1 VLAAHLVA
9 ASPQAPGTSFFP
21 LHTVWTLAL
30 NNALTTPPV
39 FHDGRGYFCISGDRV
54 VAYDL
59 ASGSQLWI
67 ASAQVRSRP
76 AAGGGLL
83 FLVEP
88 DAITALHDSDGTV
101 AWRLPFTEGVAVPL
115 VWDNGWLV
123 VASTSGAVLAL
134 RASDAHLVWR
144 RDIGTQVH
152 GPPALAAD
160 RVYVPADDGR
170 LLAFR
175 IDTGAP
181 VWERRLGGPA
191 SDILALDDRL
201 YVGSTDNYLYSVDAA
216 KGEVTWRWLTGAD
229 VIGHPALDAKH
240 VYFVSLDN
248 LLRALDRKSGSQV
261 WKRAL
266 PMRPTAGPL
275 LAGGSLLVP
284 GLETS
289 LRVYAAK
296 DGAPGTDIAAGGII
310 AAPPEIITEPNM
322 PAPTLV
328 YVTSDLASG
337 ATVTA
342 MSHSIDPPILPA
354 VAPLPN
360 VVKP

>member
-1 VLAAHLVA
+1 M
-9 ASPQAPGTSFFP
+9 T
-21 LHTVWTLAL
+21 WTLAL
-30 NNALTTPPV
+30 NNALTAPPV
-39 FHDGRGYFCISGDRV
+39 FDDGRGYFSIGGDRL

-59 ASGSQLWI
+59 ASGAQMWI
-67 ASAQVRSRP
+67 VSAQLDSRP

-83 FLVEP
+83 FLAEP
-88 DAITALHDSDGTV
+88 DAISAIHASDGTL
-101 AWRLPFTEGVAVPL
+101 AWRLPFTEGIAVPL

-123 VASTSGAVLAL
+123 VASKSGSVLAF
-134 RASDAHLVWR
+134 RASDAHLVWHR
-144 RDIGTQVH
+144 EIGTQIH
-152 GPPALAAD
+152 AAPALAAD
-160 RVYVPADDGR
+160 RVYVPTDDGR

-201 YVGSTDNYLYSVDAA
+201 YVGSTDNYFYSIDAA
-216 KGEVTWRWLTGAD
+216 KGEVTWRWLTGGD
-229 VIGHPALDAKH
+229 VIGHPALDAKRL
-240 VYFVSLDN
+240 YFVSLDN
-248 LLRALDRKSGSQV
+248 LLRALDRKSGAQI

-275 LAGGSLLVP
+275 LAGANLLVP

-289 LRVYAAK
+289 LRVFAAK
-296 DGAPGTDIAAGGII
+296 DGAPGTDIAAGGVIS
-310 AAPPEIITEPNM
+310 APPEIVGGPRLLQPM
-322 PAPTLV
+322 LV
-328 YVTSDLASG
+328 YVTSDLAAG

-342 MSHSIDPPILPA
+342 MSHSIDPPVLPA

-360 VVKP
+360 PIKP